1 MSKKLEGDEYE
12 SVKDAIEIGIYRAD
26 VTITLV
32 DTVNYAFDNGEAE
45 IKLTCDFAIK
55 KEEVVLGFVGEHKT
69 TVVLGETVEIMF
81 EYTKIEGLLTVYQ
94 NLYRLEG
101 EDFVALGDGKE
112 TVAWG
117 SAIEI
122 PSERIGVGKYKF
134 IVLAELK
141 DNLYYSLPGGAET
154 AEYYLEFEIV
164 DAEAE

>member
-32 DTVNYAFDNGEAE
+32 DTVNYAFDSGEAE

-55 KEEVVLGFVGEHKT
+55 REEVKLGFEGEHKT
-69 TVVLGETVEIMF
+69 TVVLGEDVVILFM
-81 EYTKIEGLLTVYQ
+81 YDKIEGLTVYQ

-101 EDFVALGDGKE
+101 EDFVALGDGKD

-122 PSERIGVGKYKF
+122 PSEKLGVGKYKF
-134 IVLAELK
+134 TVSAELK